1 MTGVRPFDVFA
12 PGSGTVAV
20 LVALRLTGLMLIAP
34 VFSAATVPVK
44 WRTSLLVLLTI
55 VIQPIAYAN
64 MGGVVPQITPA
75 TAIGE
80 LIVGFGIGLGAALL
94 VGAAQSAGELLAIQI
109 GLSGASL
116 LDPLTKQ
123 SSPVLANFLSLFA
136 ITILLA
142 LNVHLGM
149 IEALASSLH
158 AVPVGSAMNLHAGLA
173 NLISLGGTLFLV
185 GLRFAAPVIA
195 TVMVGNAALAVL
207 SRATPQLNILSV
219 AFPLQIGLGLF
230 ALGIALPFIANTL
243 GNWPTAYDQQ
253 LTSFFTAIAPG
264 GMH

>member
-1 MTGVRPFDVFA
+1 MTDVRPFDVFA

-44 WRTSLLVLLTI
+44 WRTSLLILLTV

-64 MGGVVPQITPA
+64 MQSIPVLTPG

-116 LDPLTKQ
+116 LDPLTRQ

-149 IEALASSLH
+149 IEALADSLRT
-158 AVPVGSAMNLHAGLA
+158 VPVGSAMDLRAGLA
-173 NLISLGGTLFLV
+173 NLISLGGSLFLV

-195 TVMVGNAALAVL
+195 TVMIGNAALAVL

-253 LTSFFTAIAPG
+253 LTSFFTALSPA

>member
-1 MTGVRPFDVFA
+1 MTDVRPFDLFA

-20 LVALRLTGLMLIAP
+20 LVGMRLTGLMLIGP

-44 WRTSLLVLLTI
+44 WRTALLIVLTI
-55 VIQPIAYAN
+55 VVQPIAYAN
-64 MGGVVPQITPA
+64 VHTIPTITA
-75 TAIGE
+75 ASALGE
-80 LIVGFGIGLGAALL
+80 MLVGFGIGIGAAIL
-94 VGAAQSAGELLAIQI
+94 VGAAESAGDLLAIQI
-109 GLSGASL
+109 GLSGAAL

-123 SSPVLANFLSLFA
+123 QSPVLANFLSLFA

-149 IEALASSLH
+149 IEALAASLR
-158 AVPVGSAMNLHAGLA
+158 AVPVGSALNLTGGLA
-173 NLISLGGTLFLV
+173 HLLALGTTLFV
-185 GLRFAAPVIA
+185 AGLRFAAPVIG

-230 ALGIALPFIANTL
+230 ALGIALPFIASTL
-243 GNWPTAYDQQ
+243 GNWPTQYDLQ
-253 LTSFFTAIAPG
+253 LTSFFSAIAPG
-264 GMH
+264 VR

>member
-1 MTGVRPFDVFA
+1 MTDVRPFDVFA

-44 WRTSLLVLLTI
+44 WRTSLLILLTV

-64 MGGVVPQITPA
+64 MHVIPVLTPA
-75 TAIGE
+75 TAFGE
-80 LIVGFGIGLGAALL
+80 LIVGFGIGLGAAIL

-116 LDPLTKQ
+116 LDPLTRQ

-136 ITILLA
+136 ITVLLA

-149 IEALASSLH
+149 IQALADSLR
-158 AVPVGSAMNLHAGLA
+158 AVPVGSAMDLHAGLA
-173 NLISLGGTLFLV
+173 NLLSLGGSLFLV

-230 ALGIALPFIANTL
+230 ALGIALPFIASTL

-253 LTSFFTAIAPG
+253 LTSFFTAIAPAE
-264 GMH
+264 MH

>member
-1 MTGVRPFDVFA
+1 MTEVRPFDLFA

-20 LVALRLTGLMLIAP
+20 LVGMRLTGLMLIAP
-34 VFSAATVPVK
+34 VFSAATVPMK
-44 WRTSLLVLLTI
+44 WRTSLLIVLTI
-55 VIQPIAYAN
+55 VTQPIAYAN
-64 MGGVVPQITPA
+64 LHVIPQITPA
-75 TAIGE
+75 SALGE
-80 LIVGFGIGLGAALL
+80 MVVGFGIGLGAALL
-94 VGAAQSAGELLAIQI
+94 VGAAESAGDLLAIQI
-109 GLSGASL
+109 GLSGAAL

-123 SSPVLANFLSLFA
+123 QSPVLTNFLSLFA

-149 IEALASSLH
+149 IEALAASLR
-158 AVPVGSAMNLHAGLA
+158 AVPVGSALNITGGLSNLLA
-173 NLISLGGTLFLV
+173 LAGTLFV
-185 GLRFAAPVIA
+185 TGLKFAAPVIG

-230 ALGIALPFIANTL
+230 ALGIALPFIASTL
-243 GNWPTAYDQQ
+243 GNWPTHYDQQ

-264 GMH
+264 AH

>member
-1 MTGVRPFDVFA
+1 MTDVRPFDLFA
-12 PGSGTVAV
+12 AGSGTVAV

-44 WRTSLLVLLTI
+44 WRTSLLIVLTI

-64 MGGVVPQITPA
+64 MHGVPQITPA
-75 TAIGE
+75 SAIGE
-80 LIVGFGIGLGAALL
+80 LLVGFGIGLGAALL
-94 VGAAQSAGELLAIQI
+94 VGAAESAGDLLAIQI

-136 ITILLA
+136 VTILLA

-149 IEALASSLH
+149 IEALAASLR
-158 AVPVGSAMNLHAGLA
+158 AVPVGSAMDLHAGLA
-173 NLISLGGTLFLV
+173 NLLSLAGTLFFV
-185 GLRFAAPVIA
+185 GLRFAAPVIG

-230 ALGIALPFIANTL
+230 ALGIALPFIASTL
-243 GNWPTAYDQQ
+243 GNWPTQYDQQ

>member
-1 MTGVRPFDVFA
+1 MTDVRPFDVFA

-55 VIQPIAYAN
+55 VVQPIAYAS
-64 MGGVVPQITPA
+64 MRTVPLLTPA

-80 LIVGFGIGLGAALL
+80 LIVGFGIGLGAAVL

-116 LDPLTKQ
+116 LDPLTRQ

-149 IEALASSLH
+149 IESLAESLR
-158 AVPVGSAMNLHAGLA
+158 AVPVGSALDLHAGLA
-173 NLISLGGTLFLV
+173 NLISLGGSLFLV

-195 TVMVGNAALAVL
+195 TVMIGNAALAVL

-243 GNWPTAYDQQ
+243 GNWPTANDQQ
-253 LTSFFTAIAPG
+253 LTSFFTAIAPAG
-264 GMH
+264 LH

>member
-1 MTGVRPFDVFA
+1 VTDVRPFDLFA

-20 LVALRLTGLMLIAP
+20 LVALRLTGLVLIAP

-44 WRTSLLVLLTI
+44 WRTSLLVVLTV

-64 MGGVVPQITPA
+64 MHGVPQITPA
-75 TAIGE
+75 SAVGE
-80 LIVGFGIGLGAALL
+80 LLVGFGIGLGAALL
-94 VGAAQSAGELLAIQI
+94 VGAAESAGDLIAIQI
-109 GLSGASL
+109 GLSGAAL

-123 SSPVLANFLSLFA
+123 QSPVLSNFLSLFA

-149 IEALASSLH
+149 IEALAASLR
-158 AVPVGSAMNLHAGLA
+158 AVPVGSAMNLPAGLA
-173 NLISLGGTLFLV
+173 SLLSLAGTLFLV
-185 GLRFAAPVIA
+185 GLRFAAPVIG

-230 ALGIALPFIANTL
+230 ALGVALPFIASTL
-243 GNWPTAYDQQ
+243 GNWPGQYDQQ
-253 LTSFFTAIAPG
+253 LTSFFTAVAPA

>member
-1 MTGVRPFDVFA
+1 MTDVRPFDLFA

-20 LVALRLTGLMLIAP
+20 LVGMRLTGLMLIAP

-44 WRTSLLVLLTI
+44 WRTSLLIVLTI
-55 VIQPIAYAN
+55 VTQPIAYAN
-64 MGGVVPQITPA
+64 LHVIPQITPA
-75 TAIGE
+75 SALGE
-80 LIVGFGIGLGAALL
+80 MVVGFGIGIGAAIL
-94 VGAAQSAGELLAIQI
+94 VGAAESAGDLLAIQI
-109 GLSGASL
+109 GLSGAAL

-123 SSPVLANFLSLFA
+123 QSPVLANFLSLFA
-136 ITILLA
+136 VTILLA

-149 IEALASSLH
+149 IEALAASLR
-158 AVPVGSAMNLHAGLA
+158 AVPVGSALNITGGLSNLLA
-173 NLISLGGTLFLV
+173 LAGTLFV
-185 GLRFAAPVIA
+185 TGLKFAAPVIG

-230 ALGIALPFIANTL
+230 ALGIALPFIASTL
-243 GNWPTAYDQQ
+243 GNWPTHYDQQ

-264 GMH
+264 AH

>member
-1 MTGVRPFDVFA
+1 VTDARPFDLFA
-12 PGSGTVAV
+12 PGSGTVAI
-20 LVALRLTGLMLIAP
+20 LVALRLTGLILIAP

-64 MGGVVPQITPA
+64 MHGVPQITPA
-75 TAIGE
+75 SAIGE
-80 LIVGFGIGLGAALL
+80 LLVGFGIGLGAALL
-94 VGAAQSAGELLAIQI
+94 VGAAESAGDLIAIQI
-109 GLSGASL
+109 GLSGAAL

-123 SSPVLANFLSLFA
+123 QSPILANFLSLFT

-149 IEALASSLH
+149 IEALAASLR
-158 AVPVGSAMNLHAGLA
+158 AVPVGSAMDLHAGLA
-173 NLISLGGTLFLV
+173 NLLALAGTLFLV
-185 GLRFAAPVIA
+185 GLRFAAPVIG

-230 ALGIALPFIANTL
+230 ALGVALPFIAGTL
-243 GNWPTAYDQQ
+243 GNWPGQYDQQ
-253 LTSFFTAIAPG
+253 LTSFFTALAPA

>member
-1 MTGVRPFDVFA
+1 MTEIRPFDLFA

-34 VFSAATVPVK
+34 VFSAATVPMK

-55 VIQPIAYAN
+55 VVQPIAYAN
-64 MGGVVPQITPA
+64 MRVIPEITPA
-75 TAIGE
+75 SAMGE
-80 LIVGFGIGLGAALL
+80 LIVGFGIGIGAALL

-136 ITILLA
+136 VTILLA

-149 IEALASSLH
+149 IEALADSLR
-158 AVPVGSAMNLHAGLA
+158 AVPVGSAMDLNAGVA
-173 NLISLGGTLFLV
+173 NLISLGGSLFLV

-230 ALGIALPFIANTL
+230 ALGIALPYISNTL
-243 GNWPTAYDQQ
+243 GNWPTAYNQQ

>member
-1 MTGVRPFDVFA
+1 
-12 PGSGTVAV
+12 
-20 LVALRLTGLMLIAP
+20 MLIAP
-34 VFSAATVPVK
+34 VFSAATVPVR
-44 WRTSLLVLLTI
+44 WRTALLVLLTI

-64 MGGVVPQITPA
+64 MHAIPEITPA
-75 TAIGE
+75 SAIGE
-80 LIVGFGIGLGAALL
+80 LLVGFGIGIGAAIL
-94 VGAAQSAGELLAIQI
+94 VGAAESAGDLLAIQI

-123 SSPVLANFLSLFA
+123 SSPVLSNFLSLFA
-136 ITILLA
+136 VTMLLA

-149 IEALASSLH
+149 IEALAASLR
-158 AVPVGSAMNLHAGLA
+158 AVPVGSALNMNAGLA
-173 NLISLGGTLFLV
+173 NLLSLGSTLFMV
-185 GLRFAAPVIA
+185 GLKFAAPVIG

-230 ALGIALPFIANTL
+230 ALGIALPFIASTL
-243 GNWPTAYDQQ
+243 GNWPGQYDQQ

>member
-1 MTGVRPFDVFA
+1 MTDVRPFDLFA
-12 PGSGTVAV
+12 PDSATVAI
-20 LVALRLTGLMLIAP
+20 LVAMRLTGLLLIAP

-44 WRTSLLVLLTI
+44 WRTALLIVLTI

-64 MGGVVPQITPA
+64 LHGIPDLTPA
-75 TAIGE
+75 SAVGE

-94 VGAAQSAGELLAIQI
+94 VGGAEAAGELIAIQI

-116 LDPLTKQ
+116 LDPLSNQ
-123 SSPVLANFLSLFA
+123 SSPVLGNFLSLFA

-142 LNVHLGM
+142 LNAHLGM
-149 IEALASSLH
+149 IQALADSMR
-158 AVPVGSAMNLHAGLA
+158 AIPVGSAIDLHAGLA
-173 NLISLGGTLFLV
+173 NLLSLAGTLFLA
-185 GLRFAAPVIA
+185 GLRFAAPVIG

-230 ALGIALPFIANTL
+230 ALGIALPFIASTL
-243 GNWPTAYDQQ
+243 GNWPTAYDSQ
-253 LTSFFTAIAPG
+253 LASFFTAIAPG
-264 GMH
+264 ALH

>member
-1 MTGVRPFDVFA
+1 MTDVRPFDLFA

-44 WRTSLLVLLTI
+44 WRTALLVLLT
-55 VIQPIAYAN
+55 VVVQPIAYAN
-64 MGGVVPQITPA
+64 MRVIPDITPA
-75 TAIGE
+75 SAMGE
-80 LIVGFGIGLGAALL
+80 LIVGFGIGIGAALL

-136 ITILLA
+136 ITILLS

-149 IEALASSLH
+149 IEALADSLR
-158 AVPVGSAMNLHAGLA
+158 AVPVGSAMDLHAGLA
-173 NLISLGGTLFLV
+173 NLLSLGSTLFLV

-207 SRATPQLNILSV
+207 SRATPQLNIL
-219 AFPLQIGLGLF
+219 
-230 ALGIALPFIANTL
+230 
-243 GNWPTAYDQQ
+243 
-253 LTSFFTAIAPG
+253 
-264 GMH
+264 

>member
-1 MTGVRPFDVFA
+1 VTDVRPFDLFA
-12 PGSGTVAV
+12 PDSATVAI
-20 LVALRLTGLMLIAP
+20 LVAMRLTGLLLIAP

-44 WRTSLLVLLTI
+44 WRTALLIVLTI

-64 MGGVVPQITPA
+64 LHGIPDLTPA
-75 TAIGE
+75 SAVGE

-94 VGAAQSAGELLAIQI
+94 VGGAEAAGELIAIQI

-116 LDPLTKQ
+116 LDPLSNQ
-123 SSPVLANFLSLFA
+123 SSPVLGNFLSLFA

-142 LNVHLGM
+142 LNAHLGM
-149 IEALASSLH
+149 IQALADSMR
-158 AVPVGSAMNLHAGLA
+158 AIPVGSAIDLHAGLA
-173 NLISLGGTLFLV
+173 NLLSLAGTLFLA
-185 GLRFAAPVIA
+185 GLRFAAPVIG

-230 ALGIALPFIANTL
+230 ALGIALPFIASTL
-243 GNWPTAYDQQ
+243 GNWPTAYDSQ
-253 LTSFFTAIAPG
+253 LASFFTAIAPG
-264 GMH
+264 ALH

>member
-1 MTGVRPFDVFA
+1 MTEIRPFDIFA

-34 VFSAATVPVK
+34 VFSAATVPMK

-55 VIQPIAYAN
+55 VVQPIAYAN
-64 MGGVVPQITPA
+64 MRVIPEITPA
-75 TAIGE
+75 SAMGE
-80 LIVGFGIGLGAALL
+80 LIVGFGIGIGAALL

-136 ITILLA
+136 VTILLA

-149 IEALASSLH
+149 IEALADSLR
-158 AVPVGSAMNLHAGLA
+158 AVPVGSAMDLNAGLA
-173 NLISLGGTLFLV
+173 NLISLGGSLFLV

-230 ALGIALPFIANTL
+230 ALGIALPYIANTL
-243 GNWPTAYDQQ
+243 GNWPTAYNQQ

>member
-1 MTGVRPFDVFA
+1 MTDVRPFDLFA
-12 PGSGTVAV
+12 PGSATVAV
-20 LVALRLTGLMLIAP
+20 LVAMRLTGLLLIAP

-44 WRTSLLVLLTI
+44 WRTALLIVFTI

-64 MGGVVPQITPA
+64 LHGVPDLTPA
-75 TAIGE
+75 SAVGE

-94 VGAAQSAGELLAIQI
+94 VGAAEAAGELIAIQI

-116 LDPLTKQ
+116 LDPLSNQ
-123 SSPVLANFLSLFA
+123 SSPVLGNFLSLFA

-149 IEALASSLH
+149 IQALADSMR
-158 AVPVGSAMNLHAGLA
+158 AIPVGSAMDLHAGLA
-173 NLISLGGTLFLV
+173 NLLSLAGTLFLA
-185 GLRFAAPVIA
+185 GLRFAAPVIG

-230 ALGIALPFIANTL
+230 ALGIALPFIASTL
-243 GNWPTAYDQQ
+243 GNWPTAYDSQ

-264 GMH
+264 AVH